1 MGGGQRRVQ
10 TLSFL
15 PQAGQMNP
23 RPAANGDVPKDQRF
37 ILSAF
42 GRWWEQSCTWY
53 SQRTAG
59 SEQMLTQHLGDVEEL
74 T

>member
-1 MGGGQRRVQ
+1 
-10 TLSFL
+10 
-15 PQAGQMNP
+15 MNP
-23 RPAANGDVPKDQRF
+23 RLAANDAPKGQRF
-37 ILSAF
+37 LLSAF
-42 GRWWEQSCTWY
+42 GRWWEQSRTWY